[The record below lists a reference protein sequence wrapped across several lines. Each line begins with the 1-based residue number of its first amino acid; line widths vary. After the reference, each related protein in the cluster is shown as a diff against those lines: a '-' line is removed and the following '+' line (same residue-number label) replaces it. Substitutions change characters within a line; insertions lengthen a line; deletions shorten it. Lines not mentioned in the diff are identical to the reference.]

1 MYVRMYVC
9 MFVCMYVCMHVCFS
23 MYPFLPMSTQH
34 SICFTQNNHRGG
46 SEAQGNTL
54 RAAILIDTW
63 GQGCAAVAGLDD
75 LLVDLVHEWIDFQS

>member
-1 MYVRMYVC
+1 MY
-9 MFVCMYVCMHVCFS
+9 VCMYVCLYVC
-23 MYPFLPMSTQH
+23 MYACMFFNVSISADEHSTFHLFHTKQP
-34 SICFTQNNHRGG
+34 SGG